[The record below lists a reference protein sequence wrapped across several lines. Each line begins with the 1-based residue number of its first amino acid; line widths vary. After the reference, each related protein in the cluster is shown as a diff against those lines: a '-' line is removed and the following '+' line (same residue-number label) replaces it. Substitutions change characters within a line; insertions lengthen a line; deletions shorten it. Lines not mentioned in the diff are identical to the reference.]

1 MFEKIHQQLRD
12 MAPEMY
18 NDRGEL
24 LMKSEGMDSILDG
37 LDDLAIEHDSPL
49 VPEEPFMGTDALLV
63 ELDAMNT
70 RDAANRAQQIL
81 REAARAFTA
90 GEISA
95 SDFLD
100 LEKRCKRLSES
111 ITARAAALAATA
123 PRLDPHGGA

>member
-12 MAPEMY
+12 LAPEMY

-37 LDDLAIEHDSPL
+37 LDDLAIEHDAPL

-70 RDAANRAQQIL
+70 SDAANRAQQIL

-123 PRLDPHGGA
+123 PRLAPHGGA

>member
-1 MFEKIHQQLRD
+1 MFEKVHQQLRD
-12 MAPEMY
+12 LAPELY
-18 NDRGEL
+18 NERGEL

-49 VPEEPFMGTDALLV
+49 IGEEPFMGTDALLV

-70 RDAANRAQQIL
+70 KDAADRAQQIL

-123 PRLDPHGGA
+123 PRLAPHGGA